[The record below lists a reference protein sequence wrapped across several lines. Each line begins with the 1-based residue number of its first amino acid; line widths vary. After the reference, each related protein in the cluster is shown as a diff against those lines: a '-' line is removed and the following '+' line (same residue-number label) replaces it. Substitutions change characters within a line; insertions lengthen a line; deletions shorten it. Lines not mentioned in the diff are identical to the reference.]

1 MDTKRTYNYRI
12 EPRDVDFMR
21 RATLMALVDYL
32 LHTAG
37 EDADRNG
44 FGVRDLN
51 LNNASWV
58 LTRLAVEIDRM
69 PDEYEP
75 VRVTTWV
82 SNITRAMTTRNFDIL
97 DERGERIAGAVS
109 NWAMIDLST
118 RRLLD
123 LHQLAAYD
131 TMTQD
136 FPLPA
141 ALPRRLATPHPT
153 EQFTHTVAYSD
164 LDFNGHANSVK
175 YLQWV
180 IDTLPLEWLRSRRFA
195 RVEINYL
202 QETRHGDVL
211 ALLAERS
218 ADDCLYEIRNA
229 RDEAACRIACYMV

>member
-12 EPRDVDFMR
+12 EPRDVDFSCH
-21 RATLMALVDYL
+21 ATLKALVDYL

-69 PDEYEP
+69 PAEYEP
-75 VRVTTWV
+75 IRITTWV
-82 SNITRAMTTRNFDIL
+82 SNVTRAMTTRNFDIL

-118 RRLLD
+118 RRMLD
-123 LHQLAAYD
+123 LHQLPAYD
-131 TMTQD
+131 SMTQE
-136 FPLPA
+136 FPLPV
-141 ALPRRLATPHPT
+141 ALPRRLSSPEANETFH
-153 EQFTHTVAYSD
+153 HTVAYSD
-164 LDFNGHANSVK
+164 LDFNGHANSTK

-180 IDTLPLEWLRSRRFA
+180 IDTLPLEWLQHRRFL
-195 RVEINYL
+195 RTDINFL
-202 QETRHGDVL
+202 LETRHGEQL
-211 ALLAERS
+211 TLQAERS
-218 ADDCLYEIRNA
+218 DNEALYEIRNS
-229 RDEAACRIACYMV
+229 RDEAVCRLAFRMG

>member
-97 DERGERIAGAVS
+97 DARGERIAGAVS
-109 NWAMIDLST
+109 NWAMIDLSS

-123 LHQLAAYD
+123 LHQLK
-131 TMTQD
+131 
-136 FPLPA
+136 
-141 ALPRRLATPHPT
+141 
-153 EQFTHTVAYSD
+153 SD
-164 LDFNGHANSVK
+164 
-175 YLQWV
+175 
-180 IDTLPLEWLRSRRFA
+180 RSH
-195 RVEINYL
+195 V
-202 QETRHGDVL
+202 VL
-211 ALLAERS
+211 
-218 ADDCLYEIRNA
+218 
-229 RDEAACRIACYMV
+229 

>member
-97 DERGERIAGAVS
+97 DARGERIAGAVS
-109 NWAMIDLST
+109 NWAMIDLSS

-141 ALPRRLATPHPT
+141 ALPHRLAT
-153 EQFTHTVAYSD
+153 
-164 LDFNGHANSVK
+164 
-175 YLQWV
+175 
-180 IDTLPLEWLRSRRFA
+180 PLEWLRSRRFA

-229 RDEAACRIACYMV
+229 RDEAACRIACHMV